1 MDADTMLKNVDAAL
15 YRAKAQGRN
24 RFVVFTPE

>member
-1 MDADTMLKNVDAAL
+1 MDARTLAAVADAAL

-24 RFVVFTPE
+24 RTVTVPAG

>member
-1 MDADTMLKNVDAAL
+1 MQTAGELVEAADAAL

-24 RFVVFTPE
+24 RTCLSS